1 MAMSTT
7 VCSPMRVGSTERD
20 QILDAYMSYL
30 DRRDGDT
37 AADGQTL
44 TNREE
49 SVKQLRAQRVRW
61 NGRLDPQLF
70 QQQYRRFSPDRETPP
85 EMLLLLSFVKINSHE
100 AFAVD
105 AVTRIRKNIP
115 VEEKRLINQERYH
128 TRLLLSAA
136 ELFDIEVAGAAPPPK
151 TLKVMT
157 AGLART
163 PPWIMHPVTM
173 CAELLGVASF
183 KRLLQAT
190 RKTMAHQPELR
201 DAMEERVMEVYTDEV
216 GHLTY
221 NRLRLGPGGM
231 AAVKMMLPPL
241 MFGFRN
247 SLPELDRLCG
257 GAMTVDEVVNFRFE
271 DIPEPARTR
280 GFVA

>member
-1 MAMSTT
+1 M
-7 VCSPMRVGSTERD
+7 VCSPMRAGMVEREE
-20 QILDAYMSYL
+20 ILSAYMDYL
-30 DRRDGDT
+30 DRRDGET
-37 AADGQTL
+37 AADGITL
-44 TNREE
+44 SKREE
-49 SVKQLRAQRVRW
+49 SVHRLRAQTVRW
-61 NGRLDPQLF
+61 AGALDQTLF
-70 QQQYRRFSPDRETPP
+70 EQQYERFSPTRDTPP
-85 EMLLLLSFVKINSHE
+85 EMLLVLAFVKINSHE

-115 VEEKRLINQERYH
+115 FEEVRLINQERYH

-136 ELFDIEVAGAAPPPK
+136 ELFGIEVAGAAPPPK

-183 KRLLQAT
+183 KRLLLAT
-190 RKTMAHQPELR
+190 RKTMRNYPELR
-201 DAMEERVMEVYTDEV
+201 DALEERVMEVYTDEV

-221 NRLRLGPGGM
+221 NRLRLGPMGM

-241 MFGFRN
+241 LAGFKN
-247 SLPELDRLCG
+247 TLPELDLLCG
-257 GAMTVDEVVNFRFE
+257 GPMSAAEVAGFTFE
-271 DIPEPARTR
+271 DVPEPARTR

>member
-1 MAMSTT
+1 M
-7 VCSPMRVGSTERD
+7 VCSPMRAGMVEREE
-20 QILDAYMSYL
+20 ILSAYMDYL
-30 DRRDGDT
+30 DRRDGET
-37 AADGQTL
+37 AADGITL
-44 TNREE
+44 SKREE
-49 SVKQLRAQRVRW
+49 SVHRLRAQTVRW
-61 NGRLDPQLF
+61 AGALDQTLF
-70 QQQYRRFSPDRETPP
+70 EQQYERFSPTRDTPP
-85 EMLLLLSFVKINSHE
+85 EMLLVLAFVKINSHE

-115 VEEKRLINQERYH
+115 FEEVRLINQERYH

-136 ELFDIEVAGAAPPPK
+136 ELFGIEVAGAAPPPK

-183 KRLLQAT
+183 KRLLLAT
-190 RKTMAHQPELR
+190 RKTMRNYPELR
-201 DAMEERVMEVYTDEV
+201 DALEERVMEVYTDEV

-221 NRLRLGPGGM
+221 NRLRLGPMGM

-241 MFGFRN
+241 LAGFKN
-247 SLPELDRLCG
+247 TLPELDLLCG
-257 GAMTVDEVVNFRFE
+257 GPMSAAEVAGFRFE
-271 DIPEPARTR
+271 DVPEPARTR